1 MTNSNLAAPP
11 DTAEPGAIT
20 TQTRTPDT
28 IEIVHEDLRVEK
40 QAVETGRV
48 SVRTSVTEHD
58 ETVALL
64 LRQQDVSV
72 ERVSVGRVV
81 SEAPAIRQEGDTV
94 IIPILEEIL
103 VVEKR
108 LVLKEELHIRTD
120 TTERLERR
128 TVTLRTEQADIS
140 ELPGTKPR

>member
-1 MTNSNLAAPP
+1 M
-11 DTAEPGAIT
+11 
-20 TQTRTPDT
+20 
-28 IEIVHEDLRVEK
+28 
-40 QAVETGRV
+40 
-48 SVRTSVTEHD
+48 TEHD